1 MMDVCVRSDPWKIF
15 ESRKGT
21 FGAGFL
27 CVLLFSIW
35 KAWSRHRGIWG
46 GLGKLPRARVWIR
59 ETVHPPPAH
68 THVSVGSLER
78 WIGSK
83 LPAHLH
89 CRQCLLI
96 GRQLGQASAPG
107 LRGTREEIWSEGKAR
122 KKGEKQPKKRLMGNS
137 TLSPDLN
144 HSLSLLTFSML
155 CFWMILL
162 LRLNFNLGNFSQLNL
177 PDERMVLPA
186 HDMILA
192 RRCFQWF
199 NGSLL
204 TIES

>member
-1 MMDVCVRSDPWKIF
+1 MCAAFLDLESVIPSQRQPSNRASLRRIRQAATSESVNTRNRAPTNSSHTCV
-15 ESRKGT
+15 SRL
-21 FGAGFL
+21 FGE
-27 CVLLFSIW
+27 VD
-35 KAWSRHRGIWG
+35 
-46 GLGKLPRARVWIR
+46 
-59 ETVHPPPAH
+59 
-68 THVSVGSLER
+68 
-78 WIGSK
+78 SK
-83 LPAHLH
+83 QLPAHLH

-122 KKGEKQPKKRLMGNS
+122 KKGEKQPKRRLMGNS

-199 NGSLL
+199 NGSFL
-204 TIES
+204 TIESCG

>member
-1 MMDVCVRSDPWKIF
+1 MCQSALWRGGFKAAPRTSSLPSVPPNWPSAGTGVSPGPEGNPGGNLVRGKS
-15 ESRKGT
+15 
-21 FGAGFL
+21 
-27 CVLLFSIW
+27 
-35 KAWSRHRGIWG
+35 G
-46 GLGKLPRARVWIR
+46 GK
-59 ETVHPPPAH
+59 E
-68 THVSVGSLER
+68 
-78 WIGSK
+78 K
-83 LPAHLH
+83 
-89 CRQCLLI
+89 
-96 GRQLGQASAPG
+96 
-107 LRGTREEIWSEGKAR
+107 
-122 KKGEKQPKKRLMGNS
+122 KQPKKRLTGNS

-199 NGSLL
+199 NGSFL
-204 TIES
+204 TIESCG

>member
-1 MMDVCVRSDPWKIF
+1 MCAAFLDLESVIPSQRHLRRIRQAATSESVNTRNRAPTNSSHTCV
-15 ESRKGT
+15 SRL
-21 FGAGFL
+21 FGE
-27 CVLLFSIW
+27 VD
-35 KAWSRHRGIWG
+35 
-46 GLGKLPRARVWIR
+46 
-59 ETVHPPPAH
+59 
-68 THVSVGSLER
+68 
-78 WIGSK
+78 SK
-83 LPAHLH
+83 QLPAHLH

-122 KKGEKQPKKRLMGNS
+122 EKGEKQPKKRLMGNS

-186 HDMILA
+186 HDMILVL
-192 RRCFQWF
+192 FQQL
-199 NGSLL
+199 NLVAEIIEYDDVGSYCSANCGQELL
-204 TIES
+204 FLAT